1 MALSEMSMVKT
12 SFLRCFR
19 KESTD
24 IAVLFVF
31 HLAPSSPPV
40 NVTAVPQNSTK
51 ISVAWQ
57 PVPKKNRNGKI
68 IGYWL
73 IIDDTN
79 SSIRQLL
86 RRKEVK
92 NFLDALEKHPNGTI
106 TTCWLILD
114 DDYGHICGAYIKVD
128 DGKED
133 EAQNVIF
140 TGLRKFTPYWVHVG
154 ARTSAGYSIS
164 SGSIEVKTGE
174 AGR

>member
-31 HLAPSSPPV
+31 LLAPSSAPV
-40 NVTAVPQNSTK
+40 NVTAVAHNSTT

-57 PVPKKNRNGKI
+57 PVPKKKRNGKI

-86 RRKEVK
+86 YRNDVT
-92 NFLDALEKHPNGTI
+92 NFSDALKKHPNGTI
-106 TTCWLILD
+106 ISCRLTLD
-114 DDYGHICGAYIKVD
+114 DDDGQFCGVYIKVD

-133 EAQNVIF
+133 QAQNVTF

-164 SGSIEVKTGE
+164 NGSIEVTTGE

>member
-31 HLAPSSPPV
+31 HLAPSSPP
-40 NVTAVPQNSTK
+40 NVTAVAHNSTT

-57 PVPKKNRNGKI
+57 PVPKKKRNGKI

-73 IIDDTN
+73 IIDATN

-86 RRKEVK
+86 SRSEAK
-92 NFLDALEKHPNGTI
+92 NFSDALEKHPNGTI
-106 TTCWLILD
+106 IACWLILD
-114 DDYGHICGAYIKVD
+114 DDYGHVCGAYIKVD

-133 EAQNVIF
+133 KAQNDTF

-154 ARTSAGYSIS
+154 ARTSAGYSIPN
-164 SGSIEVKTGE
+164 GSIEVTTGE